1 MDCARFVFGPR
12 KEMLGMQRSKRQ
24 PDSSIRTHIKKKAI
38 EVLHSPSQ
46 LSQSRFIVA
55 GITSGVP
62 RRRRSRLRLARAAS
76 PSCLFAAE
84 AAPPR

>member
-24 PDSSIRTHIKKKAI
+24 LDSSIRTPMLKQTV
-38 EVLHSPSQ
+38 EVLHAPPQ
-46 LSQSRFIVA
+46 LAQSRFIVA
-55 GITSGVP
+55 GLISGVP
-62 RRRRSRLRLARAAS
+62 RGRRSRLRLARAAS